1 MLELRMLEVDCRLAT
16 YRLLVNDRGLAL
28 LALSARRLH
37 GGLLPGGLSG
47 GHFVA
52 DCCGCMYGR
61 RCVAGMGTWP
71 REKLVMLLQEKSR
84 EVGWSLT
91 AAKCHDNKPLTWA
104 FVGALPDTHLARAQL
119 LVGWGSEAGRSG
131 VQLFTLSSAA
141 LPERAWW
148 LRTPHRTAVPTLQA
162 ACPRGTS
169 PRSLFSHGGFLCVTL
184 RWTLCL
190 GMAPANPPSLVHC

>member
-1 MLELRMLEVDCRLAT
+1 MSELRVLEVDCRLAT
-16 YRLLVNDRGLAL
+16 YRLLVNDHGLAL

-52 DCCGCMYGR
+52 DCCGCMYGWR
-61 RCVAGMGTWP
+61 SVAGMGTWP

-91 AAKCHDNKPLTWA
+91 AAKCHDDKPLTWA
-104 FVGALPDTHLARAQL
+104 FVGALPDPHLARARL

-131 VQLFTLSSAA
+131 VQLCTLSSAA

-148 LRTPHRTAVPTLQA
+148 LRTPHRRAVPTLQA
-162 ACPRGTS
+162 ACRG
-169 PRSLFSHGGFLCVTL
+169 
-184 RWTLCL
+184 
-190 GMAPANPPSLVHC
+190 APAREACSATEGFFV